1 MRVHVHYFARCRELA
16 EISEDTLTLPDG
28 ATVEQLAA
36 ALIDLRPR
44 LARILPSV
52 RMAVNQEFA
61 APASPLADGDE
72 VALIP
77 PVSGGA
83 PDERFVITGDPITP
97 DAAVALLRDSPEDRG
112 ALATFAG
119 VVRRRSNLGKDVTH
133 LEYEAYP
140 PMAVRMMRV
149 IEAEARERWSLLDLA
164 IVHRTGRVDIGGV
177 AVSIAVSSV
186 HRAEALEACRY
197 VIDRLKQDVPIW
209 KKETSPAGEE
219 WWSEGS

>member
-1 MRVHVHYFARCRELA
+1 
-16 EISEDTLTLPDG
+16 
-28 ATVEQLAA
+28 
-36 ALIDLRPR
+36 
-44 LARILPSV
+44 
-52 RMAVNQEFA
+52 
-61 APASPLADGDE
+61 
-72 VALIP
+72 
-77 PVSGGA
+77 
-83 PDERFVITGDPITP
+83 
-97 DAAVALLRDSPEDRG
+97 
-112 ALATFAG
+112 
-119 VVRRRSNLGKDVTH
+119 
-133 LEYEAYP
+133 
-140 PMAVRMMRV
+140 MAVRMMRV